1 MSRPGSALIELMVTL
16 VVGSMVIAAGVGA
29 VGQLTHARS
38 THEPDADVLAASV
51 RRSVIHWI
59 RTAQARADR
68 PFDSVDRLDNGAPA
82 DMLSFVSASAE
93 PWSAGEARVR
103 LRVERDGRASEHG
116 FIAEI
121 EPLRGHGM
129 RRIVLVPDAV
139 GMDIR
144 FMAANSRASEWQ
156 TGWTA
161 PAELPRAVQLTL
173 HFPRGATSAALHHL
187 PLTVVLEEAQ

>member
-1 MSRPGSALIELMVTL
+1 MVTL

-38 THEPDADVLAASV
+38 TQEPDADVLAASV
-51 RRSVIHWI
+51 RRSVVHWI
-59 RTAQARADR
+59 QTAQAGADR
-68 PFDSVDRLDNGAPA
+68 PLDAVDRLDGGVSD
-82 DMLSFVSASAE
+82 DMLSFVTASAE

-103 LRVERDGRASEHG
+103 LRVERDVRASEHG

-121 EPLRGHGM
+121 EPRRGHGM

-144 FMAANSRASEWQ
+144 FMAADARASEWQ
-156 TGWTA
+156 ASWSA

-173 HFPRGATSAALHHL
+173 YFPGGAATAVLHHL
-187 PLTVVLEEAQ
+187 PLTVVLEAAQ